1 MWVGRDKLDKLPKS
15 IPLGIVLC
23 ASSLPFALFA
33 ANPSVLVAAA
43 LTFDSSYYHPC
54 NPCYVS
60 SVSCP
65 LLLHPDNSSGITLH
79 FLSLSHTIRVLLFVQ
94 SPPFLSDSS
103 SLSLFHCWRTVGA
116 LLLK

>member
-79 FLSLSHTIRVLLFVQ
+79 FLSLT
-94 SPPFLSDSS
+94 LSQFGSFYLSS
-103 SLSLFHCWRTVGA
+103 RPRFYLILHFHSFTVGGQSG
-116 LLLK
+116 LCY